1 VPGALVRGVFGPP
14 KVSGHRSFTAYDRS
28 ESSVYCHRTVQQL
41 GELGVDPA
49 AARVMAAGRG
59 HFGDELATVN
69 PLVDGGQRNLGLT
82 SDSSQF
88 VCHRIECA
96 QRV

>member
-1 VPGALVRGVFGPP
+1 MKPQTVWRLRTGHGHGGHDLKLTRGPGEVTVAEGSQGAVFGAGD
-14 KVSGHRSFTAYDRS
+14 SG
-28 ESSVYCHRTVQQL
+28 L
-41 GELGVDPA
+41 
-49 AARVMAAGRG
+49 
-59 HFGDELATVN
+59 GDELATVN